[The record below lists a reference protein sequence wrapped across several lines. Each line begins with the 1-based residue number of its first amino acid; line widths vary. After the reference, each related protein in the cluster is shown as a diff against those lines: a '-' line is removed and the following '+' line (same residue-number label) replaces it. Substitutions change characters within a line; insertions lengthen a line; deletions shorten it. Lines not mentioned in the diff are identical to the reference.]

1 MPTMAVIKLISGL
14 ALALA
19 TSLATHRTTEVWIRI
34 SKERGL
40 NSRDLHKP
48 YNVEAAKIGGLPA
61 SIAVTITP
69 SITALLFGVDLTSL
83 QLAAIFYA
91 SMGLIDDILGLRNL
105 EKIVLAGI
113 PFLLL
118 NRSLMPFYPF
128 NSLLEPLHLIAMVLF
143 GIYVT
148 NAFNTLAGFNG
159 LEAGSSL
166 IVSVTLTLLLLAR
179 GDVPAFITT
188 VMVSA
193 ILASFLTF
201 NWLPARAFPGN
212 VMTFLL
218 GGYIAYFAAL
228 KGLYWPLVILTIPH
242 GLDFF
247 LKIVSWRKTERKIPT
262 RVREDGTLIPP
273 PNKSLAWLLIK
284 IGVNKEGK
292 LVKTVLG
299 MELTLALLT
308 LLIYLPC

>member
-1 MPTMAVIKLISGL
+1 MLTMAVIKLISGL

-19 TSLATHRTTEVWIRI
+19 TSLATYHTTEVWIRI

-48 YNVEAAKIGGLPA
+48 YNTEAAKMGGLPA

-69 SITALLFGVDLTSL
+69 SITALLFGVDLASL

-118 NRSLMPFYPF
+118 NHSLMPFYPF
-128 NSLLEPLHLIAMVLF
+128 NFLESLHLIAIVLF

-166 IVSVTLTLLLLAR
+166 IVSVTLALLLLAR
-179 GDVPAFITT
+179 GDVPAFITM

-247 LKIVSWRKTERKIPT
+247 LKIVSWRKTEKKIPT

-299 MELTLALLT
+299 MELTLAFLT
-308 LLIYLPC
+308 LLIYLPR